1 MRKLILML
9 MVIVSFAA
17 MSQQLKRVYF
27 FDGFAKGHVVYK
39 NGAKY
44 NVKLNYDANNQVML
58 FMQGDVM
65 MEMTN
70 PQQIDTVFVAGRK
83 LVYHDNR
90 FCEVEHLSQGR
101 QVLIGWLIKDVYGG
115 RTGAFGL
122 PTQAQVIKLRAVDL
136 IGPEFGHNTNA
147 GMEPAQYDA
156 RSADMEVWRQ
166 KNDNTYYFVK
176 DGVEYGVRS
185 INDIYK
191 KFPNQKAQIKAYV
204 KENKLDMMHTDKAL
218 RIIDYLMNI

>member
-1 MRKLILML
+1 ML